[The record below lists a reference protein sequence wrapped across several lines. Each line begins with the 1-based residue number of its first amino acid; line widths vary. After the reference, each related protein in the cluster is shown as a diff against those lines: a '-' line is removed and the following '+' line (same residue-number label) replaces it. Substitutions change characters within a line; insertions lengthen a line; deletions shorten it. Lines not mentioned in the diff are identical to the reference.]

1 MTSKIR
7 DKYGLPLTRALLCG
21 CPQSGLL
28 VSHPKEMLPPV
39 CFHPLSVTIV
49 PLSQSVSANQ
59 TTSLA
64 SLVNRRWVCCC
75 WLSLVQLQERN
86 WDSCRLTVD
95 TEAHI
100 LYTQWVGFCFKLL
113 NSKRTKCQRVCVLG
127 QVSSAEEVCQGGLKG
142 SARVLHPGAI
152 WLECL
157 KGIPRSSGSALLFI
171 NTGTV

>member
-86 WDSCRLTVD
+86 WTPVVSRLTQKP
-95 TEAHI
+95 TSF
-100 LYTQWVGFCFKLL
+100 TPNGWVFASNCLIAKGP
-113 NSKRTKCQRVCVLG
+113 NVR
-127 QVSSAEEVCQGGLKG
+127 VSSAEEVCQGGLKG